1 MQIHTLNLDFSTSL
15 TSFKEDCFICMP
27 NLTHLSLCETRITN
41 LWTTI
46 AALSKL
52 PRLVELR
59 FQNWLCCNDAGPSAA
74 SSDGKSN
81 NKTDFSQP
89 NSSSY
94 IRASSIDIG
103 VLTDYDSSTEEAL
116 RNLFSFEDVAI
127 NQEVQSMI
135 EDSSDDSD
143 VDFSSH
149 QQEYGSREL
158 LFNDFP
164 RLNGQVDQRNE
175 VNHMVLFH

>member
-1 MQIHTLNLDFSTSL
+1 
-15 TSFKEDCFICMP
+15 MP

-52 PRLVELR
+52 PCLVELR

-94 IRASSIDIG
+94 IRASSVDIG
-103 VLTDYDSSTEEAL
+103 VLTDYDSGTEEAL

-149 QQEYGSREL
+149 QQ
-158 LFNDFP
+158 NK
-164 RLNGQVDQRNE
+164 